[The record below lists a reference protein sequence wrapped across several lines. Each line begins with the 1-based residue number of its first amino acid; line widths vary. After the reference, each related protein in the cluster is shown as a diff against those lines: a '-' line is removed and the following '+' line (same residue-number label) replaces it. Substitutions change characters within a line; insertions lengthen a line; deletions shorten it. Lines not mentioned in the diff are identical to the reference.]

1 VSAPDTTAERVLQAV
16 RAWAKLAA
24 ARTPLTDAQVIPSD
38 APGPR
43 PAKPYLT
50 IKITA
55 PDLPVGEDEDLS
67 YLGDLVTVAEAD
79 EGTEYSLTVRGE
91 EVSYT
96 SQAGEGAEEV
106 AAALAAALCE
116 LELVYA
122 VATGD
127 EVQVAALAGELG
139 TETADPNLTL
149 EAASQPV
156 LGRGGQRRST
166 VSLQGFGAATA
177 GWLERMV
184 LRLGSPDVREL
195 LDAAGL
201 SVRPLGGLTNLA
213 LILDTASEP
222 RYARDV
228 EVSYALRGDPWFEVP
243 AALASAAVLLEDR
256 EGDPDPYEIEIEAAT
271 ET

>member
-1 VSAPDTTAERVLQAV
+1 MSAPDTTAERVLQAL
-16 RAWAKLAA
+16 RGWLKLAA

-50 IKITA
+50 VKITS
-55 PDLPVGEDEDLS
+55 PDLGVGSDEDLA
-67 YLGDLVTVAEAD
+67 YLGDLVTVAPAD
-79 EGTEYSLTVRGE
+79 EGTVYAITVRGE

-96 SQAGEGAEEV
+96 AQAGDGAEEV

-122 VATGD
+122 LATGD
-127 EVQVAALAGELG
+127 TIQIAALAGELG
-139 TETADPNLTL
+139 TETDDPNLEL
-149 EAASQPV
+149 GVASQPV
-156 LGRGGQRRST
+156 AGVGAQRRAT
-166 VSLQGFGAATA
+166 VSLQGFGAETA
-177 GWLERMV
+177 GWLERAV
-184 LRLGSPDVREL
+184 LRLRAPHVRAL

-201 SVRPLGGLTNLA
+201 TVIAPGSITNLA

-228 EVSYALRGDPWFEVP
+228 EVSYALRSDPWFEVP
-243 AALASAAVLLEDR
+243 AALVSAAVLLEDR
-256 EGDPDPYEIEIEAAT
+256 QEDPDPYEIEITAELD
-271 ET
+271 